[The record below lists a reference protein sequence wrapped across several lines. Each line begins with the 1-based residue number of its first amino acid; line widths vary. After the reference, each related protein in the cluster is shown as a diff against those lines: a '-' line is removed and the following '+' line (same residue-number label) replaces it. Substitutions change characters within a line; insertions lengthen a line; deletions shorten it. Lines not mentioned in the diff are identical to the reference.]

1 MSDLAADLYQTFVDF
16 GLWAG
21 SQEQRDLVSNSFVG
35 RLSPRDVEMLWLEA
49 RDHVQARSPA
59 AMVQKWIEEDRFRA
73 ILIDRDDRCRGQRAR
88 GIETAPPPDDDTRS
102 RFNRERIQDERF
114 ATFRR
119 MHPEF
124 ADESDARAAFRDRD
138 IAMMHRDRGVAYTC
152 ERWGLTER
160 ELKQALERWRKAQEL
175 QPLPGNVRF
184 RDLIPK
190 RVTSGA

>member
-1 MSDLAADLYQTFVDF
+1 MSDPAAELYQIFSDL
-16 GLWAG
+16 GLWSG
-21 SQEQRDLVSNSFVG
+21 SQEQRDLVANSFVG
-35 RLSPRDVEMLWLEA
+35 RLSPRDVEILWLEA

-59 AMVQKWIEEDRFRA
+59 AMVQKWIEEDRFA
-73 ILIDRDDRCRGQRAR
+73 GILMDRNDRSRGQRSR
-88 GIETAPPPDDDTRS
+88 GIDNTPPPDEDTRS